1 LKIYGILSILFFV
14 LAVFREDAKIAVS
27 SPASFSNGSTRLFFN
42 LQSSIFNSYPSKL
55 FEFFY
60 KHANFFGKRRSFRSG
75 YPLQPQTALI
85 DPQQS
90 E

>member
-1 LKIYGILSILFFV
+1 MVQQDY
-14 LAVFREDAKIAVS
+14 
-27 SPASFSNGSTRLFFN
+27 
-42 LQSSIFNSYPSKL
+42 SSIFNSYPSKL